1 MSKLSSERLLGL
13 PPYSGYL
20 YAYPHKTA
28 YREFESELDFE
39 TVWKTENLES
49 LFLYFHI
56 PFCEMRCGFCNLF
69 TMTGVKEGAVKT
81 YLKALQ
87 REVETV
93 QSILPNANFSEIA
106 IGGGT
111 PTFLSPEELDQLL
124 DIASLIIPSDSP
136 LSIESSPSR
145 TTIERLQILESRSV
159 SRISLGVESFSPT
172 DLRAM
177 GRPAQADDAVKALD
191 NIRAYTDA
199 DLNIDLIYGA
209 KGQSVNAFETDIR
222 RALEWSPEEIFIYPL
237 YVGPLTGLSKRDH
250 QNDWDLQRLA
260 QYRAGREL
268 LLNAGYFQSS
278 MRRFVKT
285 KSRNTPSSYSCQ
297 EDGMIGLGAGA
308 RSYTREVHYSSDYA
322 VKRQAIQGI
331 INDYTSR
338 EDFTKIGHGI
348 HLSPEEQ
355 RRRYV
360 IKSILNS
367 EGLDLRAYEARF
379 DASALTEILDLN
391 TLLDANYLTQT
402 ETHLLPTP
410 LGFERADAM
419 GSFLISGHIK
429 DTMKAYAW
437 A

>member
-1 MSKLSSERLLGL
+1 MS
-13 PPYSGYL
+13 PYSGYL

-28 YREFESELDFE
+28 YRAFEPKLDFE
-39 TVWKTENLES
+39 SVWKTENLDS

-69 TMTGVKEGAVKT
+69 TMTGAKEDAVT
-81 YLKALQ
+81 AYLKALR

-93 QSILPNANFSEIA
+93 KSVLPNAEFSEIA

-111 PTFLSPEELDQLL
+111 PTFLSPAELDELL
-124 DIASLIIPSDSP
+124 ELTNILYPSDAP

-145 TTIERLQILESRSV
+145 TTVERLQVLESRNV
-159 SRISLGVESFSPT
+159 ARISLGVESFSPV

-177 GRPAQADDAVKALD
+177 GRPAQAEDAVKALD
-191 NIRAYTDA
+191 NIRNYTNA

-209 KGQSVNAFETDIR
+209 KGQSVNAFRDDVL
-222 RALEWSPEEIFIYPL
+222 RALEWAPEEVFIYPL
-237 YVGPLTGLSKRDH
+237 YVGPLTGLSKRGEKP
-250 QNDWDLQRLA
+250 NDWDTHRIT
-260 QYRAGREL
+260 QYRAGREIL
-268 LLNAGYFQSS
+268 LKAGYSQSS

-285 KSRNTPSSYSCQ
+285 KSPANSNYSCQ

-308 RSYTREVHYSSDYA
+308 RSYTSEVHYSSNYA
-322 VKRQAIQGI
+322 VKRQAIHGI
-331 INDYTSR
+331 INDYTAR
-338 EDFTKIGHGI
+338 DDFLKIGHGI
-348 HLSPEEQ
+348 RLSPDEQ

-367 EGLDLRAYEARF
+367 DGLDLKAYKVRYGN
-379 DASALTEILDLN
+379 SALVELMDLN
-391 TLLDANYLTQT
+391 ILIDAGYLTQT
-402 ETHLLPTP
+402 PTHLLPTSQG
-410 LGFERADAM
+410 LERADAM
-419 GSFLISGHIK
+419 GSFLISAEIN